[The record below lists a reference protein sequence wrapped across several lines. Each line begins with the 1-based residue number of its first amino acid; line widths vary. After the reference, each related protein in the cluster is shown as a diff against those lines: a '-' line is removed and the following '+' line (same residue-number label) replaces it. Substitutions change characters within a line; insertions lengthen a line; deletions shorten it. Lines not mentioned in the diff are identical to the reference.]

1 MLRKTLVLRALLG
14 SASLV
19 PSAFA
24 QESGRGLPSAEL
36 ITNAANYQP
45 PKLGEFAAKLAQQP
59 DMTGLWSAMQ
69 PVGAGVGP
77 VFDPVHAFWPPQP
90 VQGEARF
97 GPVPGT
103 YIKDIPYTAEYH

>member
-1 MLRKTLVLRALLG
+1 MLRTAFLPCALLG
-14 SASLV
+14 LASLI

-24 QESGRGLPSAEL
+24 QGSGRGLPSPEL
-36 ITNAANYQP
+36 IANAANYQP
-45 PKLGEFAAKLAQQP
+45 PKLGELAAKLAQQP

-69 PVGAGVGP
+69 PAEAGVGP
-77 VFDPVHAFWPPQP
+77 VFDPIHTFWPPQP

-103 YIKDIPYTAEYH
+103 